1 MSFVESLR
9 GRARVRPR
17 RLVFPEG
24 LESRVHLAVR
34 EALDR
39 RLFIPVLVGPRPPI
53 EKGLS
58 TLGLDPDRVQSVDPR
73 DPERI
78 ERNAEAFLRAPR
90 GGRLSMES
98 AARKV
103 RDPLYC
109 GALMV
114 AAGEV
119 DGSVAGCAAATSR
132 VIRAALHCV
141 GLAEGIDTVSSSFY
155 MVVKPFRGPESEV
168 LTFSDAGVV
177 PEPTPVQLAEIA
189 LSAAWARGEI
199 VGDEPVVAFLSYA
212 SHGSALGPAV
222 RKVEEA
228 RGALPGDGPRGGR
241 RWAAGQA
248 DAALVAEVARRKVPG
263 SKAGGAA
270 NVLIFPGLDAG
281 NIAYKLVQRL
291 AGAIA
296 LGPILQGLRRPCN
309 DLSRGATAEDIVNV
323 ACITSLMAARE
334 RFP

>member
-228 RGALPGDGPRGGR
+228 VELFREMAPEAAADGPL
-241 RWAAGQA
+241 QA